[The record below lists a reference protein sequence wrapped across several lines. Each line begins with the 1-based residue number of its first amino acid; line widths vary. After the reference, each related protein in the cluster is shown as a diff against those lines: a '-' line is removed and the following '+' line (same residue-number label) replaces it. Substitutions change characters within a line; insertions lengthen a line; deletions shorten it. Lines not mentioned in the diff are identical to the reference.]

1 MRGTISLKS
10 SLVTMPLGS
19 GSQKLG
25 QPVPLSY
32 LALELNRG
40 SWQPAQT
47 KVPARFSL
55 LRGLL
60 KGRSVPSSRKTTKA
74 PGLSRCFH
82 SALLSSQA
90 GSPALEAAKAALA
103 PPKSTANPDP
113 KLANRLRRFIA
124 LLQPASAQHHGQA

>member
-1 MRGTISLKS
+1 
-10 SLVTMPLGS
+10 MPLGS

-40 SWQPAQT
+40 SLQPAQT

-60 KGRSVPSSRKTTKA
+60 KGR
-74 PGLSRCFH
+74 
-82 SALLSSQA
+82 
-90 GSPALEAAKAALA
+90 
-103 PPKSTANPDP
+103 
-113 KLANRLRRFIA
+113 
-124 LLQPASAQHHGQA
+124 